1 MNSKVFER
9 AMFKAESKPTKATSG
24 ITQGFD
30 DEYEEEGPESDEMA
44 EEVSKRTPSSP
55 EILMNNLR
63 GDMRSVD
70 ARYQELAEM
79 VGEDVAMETPP
90 EVLAMLQSQLGAQA
104 APAGIG
110 ALPTQG
116 VPPPLPPGGAP
127 MPTPPE
133 MGGMPPA
140 PPQMPQGPMPTA
152 QGPAPQGFAYG
163 GMVDSAP
170 GYGPMSMM
178 APPMY
183 QGAMAPQGYAQGGEV
198 GNPAQG
204 IQQFKGG
211 GIVRQILDPNNPN
224 NPVQRITNGKRP
236 GGVSP
241 AGVGSMGTAVAN
253 AIAPTAEMVARQK
266 AEEERKAAEELQAK
280 RDKIFSTPTVKG
292 EGASFATAN
301 PEFVQEFARRFQAGN
316 QQRNYQ
322 PYFTQSA
329 PAFGAQG
336 APVYQNLAFNPM
348 QQNIPRFGFAS
359 GGVVDIPQAGANY
372 NSGVSYS
379 GPLEAGAN
387 YIQGAG
393 RNGDTMLAHMKP
405 EQHQVL
411 SMMGGGSTTNPKTGL
426 PEHYLG
432 VGMATNLMQ
441 RIQPYAQAANQYI
454 GSRMAPVL
462 TPPTMQQSRSTLG
475 TFGPRTVEGM
485 ELTYPSLTQRI
496 GAATEPARNYIA
508 NMPGYQKAGA
518 ALATIPGG
526 KMVMDAFGAGET
538 VPNMP
543 PSDVPAVI
551 GTDEAGRRT
560 YTSPPIAPVP
570 EAKMPEVE
578 QTEVQQVMA
587 PPTAPKTEAELIEK
601 QGKKDKLEN
610 RLDAYMKENLPV
622 FEKYMG
628 GDKEASQIQALFLL
642 ADAGLEYATKPA
654 RSGAMALANAFKRL
668 PAGLSQITAQEEA
681 RKSQIRGA
689 ALTSG
694 LQTIAA
700 EDKATAALQRELLKK
715 AVSSGEVVPTDR
727 GAGLTSY
734 VDKQGQDK
742 GMRLDPQVA
751 NSFLNSRFTP
761 QVQKDKEGNVVGFN
775 TPYARVSEGSQTINL
790 DKSTRERLANEV
802 SRQEA
807 ALAAIDDVIKEYSGA
822 FGPKAFFSNLK
833 NNVLVPVSPL
843 DPNVMT
849 EQQRT
854 KINMA
859 INIATKAIAKTGDT
873 GNIAVAE
880 QNAASSIL
888 GDKPGTFF
896 SDSQGA
902 LKRMMTVRTS
912 LANQRLN
919 TAAQLGWINQ
929 DVQLDVPNLGT
940 PADPIPQDKLGYLTS
955 LKQVNPNA
963 QVYININGKSTPVL
977 LSTLKD

>member
-9 AMFKAESKPTKATSG
+9 AMFKTENKPTKANSG

-30 DEYEEEGPESDEMA
+30 DEYEDDEAENDEMV
-44 EEVSKRTPSSP
+44 EEVSKRSPRSP

-90 EVLAMLQSQLGAQA
+90 EVLAMLQPQLSAQA

-116 VPPPLPPGGAP
+116 VPPPPPPGGAP
-127 MPTPPE
+127 MPTPPA
-133 MGGMPPA
+133 M
-140 PPQMPQGPMPTA
+140 PQMAQAPMPMD

-163 GMVDSAP
+163 GMVGSAP

-178 APPMY
+178 EPPMY
-183 QGAMAPQGYAQGGEV
+183 QAAMAPQGYA
-198 GNPAQG
+198 
-204 IQQFKGG
+204 KGG
-211 GIVRQILDPNNPN
+211 
-224 NPVQRITNGKRP
+224 
-236 GGVSP
+236 
-241 AGVGSMGTAVAN
+241 
-253 AIAPTAEMVARQK
+253 IAS
-266 AEEERKAAEELQAK
+266 L
-280 RDKIFSTPTVKG
+280 
-292 EGASFATAN
+292 
-301 PEFVQEFARRFQAGN
+301 
-316 QQRNYQ
+316 
-322 PYFTQSA
+322 
-329 PAFGAQG
+329 
-336 APVYQNLAFNPM
+336 
-348 QQNIPRFGFAS
+348 
-359 GGVVDIPQAGANY
+359 PQAGANY
-372 NSGVSYS
+372 NQGVSYS
-379 GPLEAGAN
+379 GPLEPGAN
-387 YIQGAG
+387 YIRGAG
-393 RNGDTMLAHMKP
+393 RSGDTMLAHMKP
-405 EQHQVL
+405 EHHQVL
-411 SMMGGGSTTNPKTGL
+411 TMMGGGSTTNPKTGL

-432 VGMATNLMQ
+432 AGMATNLMQ

-462 TPPTMQQSRSTLG
+462 TPPSIQQSRTTLG
-475 TFGPRTVEGM
+475 TFGPKTVEGM

-496 GAATEPARNYIA
+496 GTVTEPVRNYIA
-508 NMPGYQKAGA
+508 NMPATQKATA
-518 ALATIPGG
+518 ALTTIPGG
-526 KMVMDAFGAGET
+526 AAVMRAFGGGEN

-543 PSDVPAVI
+543 QTDVPAVI
-551 GTDEAGRRT
+551 GTDAAGNRT
-560 YTSPPIAPVP
+560 YIQPPAPPVA
-570 EAKMPEVE
+570 EAKAPKEEPSIVE
-578 QTEVQQVMA
+578 QAME
-587 PPTAPKTEAELIEK
+587 PPTEPKTEAQLIDQ
-601 QGKKDKLEN
+601 QGKKGKLEN

-654 RSGAMALANAFKRL
+654 RTGMMALANAFKRV
-668 PAGLSQITAQEEA
+668 PAGLAQIAAQEDA
-681 RKSQIRGA
+681 RKTQIRGA

-694 LQTIAA
+694 LQTISA
-700 EDKATAALQRELLKK
+700 EDKATALLQREILKK
-715 AVSSGEVVPTDR
+715 AITAGEVVPTDR

-734 VDKQGQDK
+734 TDKQGQDK

-761 QVQKDKEGNVVGFN
+761 QIKKDKDGNVVGFN
-775 TPYARVSEGSQTINL
+775 TPYARVSESSQTINL

-859 INIATKAIAKTGDT
+859 INTATKAIAKTGDT

-880 QNAASSIL
+880 QNAAASIL

-912 LANQRLN
+912 LANQRLS
-919 TAAQLGWINQ
+919 TASQLGWINQ

-963 QVYININGKSTPVL
+963 QVYVNINGKSTPVL

>member
-9 AMFKAESKPTKATSG
+9 AMFKAESKPAKANSG

-30 DEYEEEGPESDEMA
+30 EDYEEDNEIENDEMV
-44 EEVSKRTPSSP
+44 EEVSKRSPKSP

-90 EVLAMLQSQLGAQA
+90 EVLAMLQPQLSAQS

-116 VPPPLPPGGAP
+116 VPPPSPPGGAP
-127 MPTPPE
+127 MPTPPA
-133 MGGMPPA
+133 MS
-140 PPQMPQGPMPTA
+140 QMAQAPMPMG

-163 GMVDSAP
+163 GMVGSAP

-178 APPMY
+178 EPPMY
-183 QGAMAPQGYAQGGEV
+183 QAAMAPQGYSH
-198 GNPAQG
+198 
-204 IQQFKGG
+204 G
-211 GIVRQILDPNNPN
+211 GI
-224 NPVQRITNGKRP
+224 
-236 GGVSP
+236 
-241 AGVGSMGTAVAN
+241 
-253 AIAPTAEMVARQK
+253 
-266 AEEERKAAEELQAK
+266 
-280 RDKIFSTPTVKG
+280 
-292 EGASFATAN
+292 AS
-301 PEFVQEFARRFQAGN
+301 
-316 QQRNYQ
+316 
-322 PYFTQSA
+322 
-329 PAFGAQG
+329 
-336 APVYQNLAFNPM
+336 L
-348 QQNIPRFGFAS
+348 
-359 GGVVDIPQAGANY
+359 PQAGANY
-372 NSGVSYS
+372 NPGVKYD
-379 GPLEAGAN
+379 GPLEPGAN
-387 YIQGAG
+387 YVRGAG

-426 PEHYLG
+426 PEHYMG
-432 VGMATNLMQ
+432 AGMATNLMQ
-441 RIQPYAQAANQYI
+441 RIQPYAQAANQFI
-454 GSRMAPVL
+454 GNRMAPVL
-462 TPPTMQQSRSTLG
+462 TPPSIQQSRTTLG
-475 TFGPRTVEGM
+475 TFGPKTVEGM

-496 GAATEPARNYIA
+496 GMATEPVRNYVA
-508 NMPGYQKAGA
+508 NMPATQKAIAG
-518 ALATIPGG
+518 LTTIPGG
-526 KMVMDAFGAGET
+526 AAVMRAFGGGEN

-543 PSDVPAVI
+543 STDVPAVI
-551 GTDEAGRRT
+551 GTDAAGNRT
-560 YTSPPIAPVP
+560 YIQPPAPPVAETKAP
-570 EAKMPEVE
+570 KEEPSIVE
-578 QTEVQQVMA
+578 QAME
-587 PPTAPKTEAELIEK
+587 PPTEPKTEAQLVGQ

-610 RLDAYMKENLPV
+610 RLEAYMKENLPV

-654 RSGAMALANAFKRL
+654 RTGMMALANAFKRM
-668 PAGLSQITAQEEA
+668 PAGLAQIAAQEDA
-681 RKSQIRGA
+681 RKTQIKGA

-715 AVSSGEVVPTDR
+715 AVTAGEVVPTDR

-734 VDKQGQDK
+734 TDKQGQDK

-761 QVQKDKEGNVVGFN
+761 QIKKDKDGNVVGFN
-775 TPYARVSEGSQTINL
+775 TPYARVSESSQTINL

-859 INIATKAIAKTGDT
+859 INTATKAIAKTGDT

-880 QNAASSIL
+880 QNAAASIL

-912 LANQRLN
+912 LANQRLS
-919 TAAQLGWINQ
+919 TASQLGWINQ

-963 QVYININGKSTPVL
+963 QVYVNINGKSTPVL